1 MTILRAGLAFVV
13 MTLVG
18 TANGNAQIVESSP
31 QRLGNTSRLRIAP
44 PAGQGPVQNVIDLL
58 NLRRADTAI
67 VPSDVL
73 AYLRDGRLPGPDS
86 SIAYIKQLDQEEVH
100 ILARQNITSIADLA
114 GKKVN
119 FDLRDSRSFITAS
132 VLFRALRINV
142 QPVSLDQSRALQQLR
157 QGEIAATVHV
167 AKSPARLFF
176 DLNWDDGVHFLPV
189 PFTQEVSRAY
199 LPARLAPADYP
210 LLIGGGEAGRG
221 DPIAT
226 VAVPIVLA
234 VNTRALETEGTRDNS
249 QLIDAASA
257 RVITRQGSTSRPDL
271 ATEVPGWRRFVPTER
286 RLTGDTG
293 GESGGAST
301 QSTPG
306 PALQIKR
313 HKEEVTLRFPQSR
326 QPHFFAE
333 PRESGGQRSNQP
345 GGIENSSGDS
355 TDVSNRVAKHREAVL
370 HEFLRWRE
378 QLLLSHKKP
387 PQGTE

>member
-1 MTILRAGLAFVV
+1 
-13 MTLVG
+13 
-18 TANGNAQIVESSP
+18 
-31 QRLGNTSRLRIAP
+31 
-44 PAGQGPVQNVIDLL
+44 
-58 NLRRADTAI
+58 
-67 VPSDVL
+67 
-73 AYLRDGRLPGPDS
+73 
-86 SIAYIKQLDQEEVH
+86 
-100 ILARQNITSIADLA
+100 
-114 GKKVN
+114 
-119 FDLRDSRSFITAS
+119 
-132 VLFRALRINV
+132 
-142 QPVSLDQSRALQQLR
+142 
-157 QGEIAATVHV
+157 
-167 AKSPARLFF
+167 
-176 DLNWDDGVHFLPV
+176 VHFLPV

-313 HKEEVTLRFPQSR
+313 HKEEAALRFPQSR
-326 QPHFFAE
+326 QQHFYAE
-333 PRESGGQRSNQP
+333 PRESGGQRLVRQA
-345 GGIENSSGDS
+345 GIKNSSGDS
-355 TDVSNRVAKHREAVL
+355 TDLSNRAAKHREVVL
-370 HEFLRWRE
+370 HEFLRSRE